1 MAAAPA
7 SAAVTSSEAAFEGP
21 GIQVTV
27 PDNSVTVLSAR
38 VRDAAQNVS
47 GCSNATFYVEDSVA
61 AAPTITGTN
70 PPSPAND
77 NTPLVQGAGAEAGSV
92 VSIYGQA
99 GCTGGAIATG
109 GEGAFEGGGI
119 PVTVPEDST
128 TTFSASVTDS
138 AGNPSPCSN
147 SVTYVED
154 SSTPAPVITDTD
166 PDSPGSEPNPAVK
179 GTAEGGSTVSVFTSG
194 DCTGPAAT
202 GSAGD
207 FAGAGIAVQADL
219 LLPTPLSARATDALG
234 NVSGCSAPSSYTYI
248 PLLL

>member
-1 MAAAPA
+1 M
-7 SAAVTSSEAAFEGP
+7 
-21 GIQVTV
+21 
-27 PDNSVTVLSAR
+27 
-38 VRDAAQNVS
+38 
-47 GCSNATFYVEDSVA
+47 
-61 AAPTITGTN
+61 
-70 PPSPAND
+70 
-77 NTPLVQGAGAEAGSV
+77 
-92 VSIYGQA
+92 
-99 GCTGGAIATG
+99 
-109 GEGAFEGGGI
+109 
-119 PVTVPEDST
+119 
-128 TTFSASVTDS
+128 TDS

-194 DCTGPAAT
+194 DCTGAAAT

-207 FAGAGIAVQADL
+207 FAGAGITVQADL

-248 PLLL
+248 PLVL